1 MATDTVK
8 KILIVED
15 DHAIRLLLHR
25 FLSGHNYQ
33 VESAAD
39 GKAAMAVFEQFDP
52 HLVILDINLPDISGQ
67 TLLGTMQSRTD
78 VPVLVLTSLT
88 EQPRRIKMLADGADD
103 YMTKPFDLEELA
115 VRVEVIL
122 RRIRERRSPTQECLI
137 FGALSIDPERRE
149 VKLKDAIVTL
159 TALEFDL
166 LRFLASNPGR
176 VWRREE
182 LIQNVWG
189 YNYVGDQRV
198 VDVHIGQIRHKI
210 EHDRTQPAMIHTVRG
225 VGYKF
230 EPPQG

>member
-1 MATDTVK
+1 MATDSVK

-15 DHAIRLLLHR
+15 DHAIRHLLHR
-25 FLSGHNYQ
+25 FLSGQNYQ
-33 VESAAD
+33 VESVAD

-122 RRIRERRSPTQECLI
+122 RRIRERRSSTQECLV
-137 FGALSIDPERRE
+137 FGDLSIDPERRE
-149 VKLKDAIVTL
+149 VKLKGEIVAL

-210 EHDRTQPAMIHTVRG
+210 EQDRTQPALIQTVRG

>member
-1 MATDTVK
+1 MATDSVK

-15 DHAIRLLLHR
+15 DHAIRHLLHR
-25 FLSGHNYQ
+25 FLSGQNYQ
-33 VESAAD
+33 VESVAD

-122 RRIRERRSPTQECLI
+122 RRIRERRSSTQECLI
-137 FGALSIDPERRE
+137 FGDLSIDPERRE
-149 VKLKDAIVTL
+149 VKLKGEIVAL

-210 EHDRTQPAMIHTVRG
+210 EQDRTQPALIQTVRG